1 MPTMSLRPDG
11 KPKTRL
17 FPVPYY
23 VGDGSGRM
31 FLYVADIAEYPRDA
45 DNLCAFCHGDPCA
58 EHSGPES
65 EIVKHMNRCPSY
77 APFETCPLCL
87 GRPT

>member
-1 MPTMSLRPDG
+1 
-11 KPKTRL
+11 
-17 FPVPYY
+17 
-23 VGDGSGRM
+23 M
-31 FLYVADIAEYPRDA
+31 FLYVDHISDYPRDG

-58 EHSGPES
+58 EKNDPNA
-65 EIVKHMNRCPSY
+65 EITKYRDRCPSY